1 MSKITW
7 MMLSCIEKTSEEHDL
22 NLSTVLQKLKESGLV
37 LHDKKCNFKQTS
49 LRFLDNIINAHRI
62 LPDREHLD
70 AVCEALPPSDA
81 ASLQSFLGLMSWYSK
96 FLPGFGTVVA
106 PMREC
111 AKGKGQFSWT
121 LAAQSS
127 FEKIKQML
135 VSSPALAIYDPTL
148 HSVISTDASDYG
160 LGTVFAQ
167 VQSDGTEKP
176 VAFASRTL
184 TDDEK
189 NIL

>member
-1 MSKITW
+1 
-7 MMLSCIEKTSEEHDL
+7 
-22 NLSTVLQKLKESGLV
+22 
-37 LHDKKCNFKQTS
+37 
-49 LRFLDNIINAHRI
+49 
-62 LPDREHLD
+62 
-70 AVCEALPPSDA
+70 
-81 ASLQSFLGLMSWYSK
+81 
-96 FLPGFGTVVA
+96 
-106 PMREC
+106 MREC
-111 AKGKGQFSWT
+111 AKGKGQFSWM

-148 HSVISTDASDYG
+148 QTVISTDASDYG